1 MNTVVAFRSYGPPEV
16 LEPIVMEAPRAA
28 EGQVRV
34 RVAAAGV
41 QPVDTYLRSGRFAT
55 RLPPMAFPQT
65 LGNEFAGIVDQVGS
79 GVANGV
85 AGVAVGDEVI
95 GFTVRAAY
103 ATFVC
108 VPALHVAPKPP
119 EMPWEEAGAL
129 SASGQTASTALKDLR
144 VGPGDTVLI
153 HAAAG
158 GVGTI
163 ATQLARIWGARVI
176 GTASAGNH
184 GYLREL
190 GAIPVEYGDGLIGRV
205 RAIAPD
211 GVDAV
216 LDAIGGPALP
226 ASLEVAKDRDRIS
239 TIADPAAAAALGV
252 RFLQTRRS
260 REQLLE
266 LLALYRAGQL
276 QVRIWKAFPMTD
288 AAHAHREVETGHVRG
303 KVVLTAHGV

>member
-1 MNTVVAFRSYGPPEV
+1 MNTFMAFQSYGPPEV
-16 LEPIVMEAPRAA
+16 LEAIAADAPHAA
-28 EGQVRV
+28 HDQVRI
-34 RVAAAGV
+34 RVKAAGV
-41 QPVDTYLRSGRFAT
+41 QPVDTYLRSGRFAA
-55 RLPPMAFPQT
+55 RLPPAPFPQT
-65 LGNEFAGIVDQVGS
+65 LGNEFAGVVDEVGG
-79 GVANGV
+79 GVTGIAK
-85 AGVAVGDEVI
+85 GDEVI
-95 GFTVRAAY
+95 GFTLRAAY
-103 ATFVC
+103 ATFVI
-108 VPALHVAPKPP
+108 VSASDVAPKPP
-119 EMPWEEAGAL
+119 EMPWDEAGAL
-129 SASGQTASTALKDLR
+129 SASGQTACTALKDLQ

-190 GAIPVEYGDGLIGRV
+190 GAIPVTYGDGLIARV
-205 RAIAPD
+205 RAIAPG

-226 ASLEVAKDRDRIS
+226 ASIELAKQRDRVG
-239 TIADPAAAAALGV
+239 TLVDPAAASALGV

-276 QVRIWKAFPMTD
+276 QVRIWKTFPMAD
-288 AAHAHREVETGHVRG
+288 AAQAHHEVETGHVRG
-303 KVVLTAHGV
+303 KVVLIAHGI